1 MFKKLPILVFLSLIG
16 LACQSQSQLFS
27 KYPGWNRVLQ
37 RSEENNKQILLYF
50 GASWCAPCNQLR
62 RGVFS
67 DSSTK
72 SALLSRFQC
81 YDFDLDD
88 TAVTEL
94 IKKYRIKSVPVI
106 VVLNSKGYLKNLVLS
121 IPQEVPEFN
130 NRIKEIAES
139 GSIYSGI
146 SNRIDMPFPTFYNR
160 YFESRY
166 KVIPDS
172 AIVDDYL
179 NAHADPLS
187 EVNWDVM
194 TVFNQNAKYFDLVL
208 SNRERLMD
216 QYGEEVYFKIHDMYT
231 SLANKYINEKDSIRF
246 DRLNEKW
253 LTKRKGSISQ
263 AAWSSFYMNE
273 IRFLALTGLDWNKF
287 VAGAKAYVDRFGET
301 DNHFICNYVYHAGQE
316 EPDSIDKYMLRLMTP
331 VLTKMPF
338 SDTYIM
344 YGGFLLK
351 TGNDAE
357 AELYFKKA
365 LDGVKDSDSY
375 AKYQKEIK
383 LARQEYRK
391 ELRK

>member
-1 MFKKLPILVFLSLIG
+1 MFKKLPILLSFSLIG
-16 LACQSQSQLFS
+16 LACRSQSQLFF
-27 KYPGWNRVLQ
+27 KYPGWNRILQ

-72 SALLSRFQC
+72 WVLLSRFQC

-94 IKKYRIKSVPVI
+94 IKKYRIVSVPVM
-106 VVLNSKGYLKNLVLS
+106 VVLNSKGYLKKLVLS
-121 IPQEVPEFN
+121 IPQKVPEFN
-130 NRIKEIAES
+130 DLIKEIADS

-146 SNRIDMPFPTFYNR
+146 SNRLDMPFPAFYNS

-179 NAHADPLS
+179 NAQADPLS
-187 EVNWDVM
+187 EINWDVM
-194 TVFNQNAKYFDLVL
+194 TVFNQNVKYLDFVL
-208 SNRERLMD
+208 SNRERLIG
-216 QYGEEVYFKIHDMYT
+216 QYGEEVSFKIHDMYM

-246 DRLNEKW
+246 DRLIEK
-253 LTKRKGSISQ
+253 LITKKNDTISR
-263 AAWSSFYMNE
+263 AAWSSFYMRE
-273 IRFLALTGLDWNKF
+273 IWFLALTGLDWNKF
-287 VAGAKAYVDRFGET
+287 AERTKAYVDRFGEA

-316 EPDSIDKYMLRLMTP
+316 EPDSIDNYMLRLMAP
-331 VLTKMPF
+331 VLTKMPY

-357 AELYFKKA
+357 AELYFRKA
-365 LDGVKDSDSY
+365 LDGVKDRDSY
-375 AKYQKEIK
+375 TKYEKEIK
-383 LARQEYRK
+383 SARQEYRK
-391 ELRK
+391 ELRN